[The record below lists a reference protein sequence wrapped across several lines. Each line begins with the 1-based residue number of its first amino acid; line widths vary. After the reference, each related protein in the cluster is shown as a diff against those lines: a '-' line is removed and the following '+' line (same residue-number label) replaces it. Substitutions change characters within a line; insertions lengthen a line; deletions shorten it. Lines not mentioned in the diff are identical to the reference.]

1 MKYQYVCIL
10 YTMTFQVALTHVVYS
25 IQLVVDCPDE
35 PSCQAAATSI
45 DDDEDTASRAGCLIC
60 MEEFAVGSAVSWS
73 PREGGCQHVYHAAC
87 IREWLLRHMDCPYC
101 RQMMFP
107 FDNSARRQIKDRAKI
122 RMYANERTRRF
133 DATQCCQTHGLI
145 VMENDETSSMTVR
158 TSIHD
163 EELGNEVGEAAEMC
177 HDEELGN
184 DVGAEEEMCVESP
197 LSKDDVRH
205 GEEEITFEPPVSH
218 SGDDS
223 EALVETDTEA
233 PVEQENSLVAND
245 EIEEVEEPTIC

>member
-1 MKYQYVCIL
+1 
-10 YTMTFQVALTHVVYS
+10 
-25 IQLVVDCPDE
+25 
-35 PSCQAAATSI
+35 
-45 DDDEDTASRAGCLIC
+45 
-60 MEEFAVGSAVSWS
+60 MEEFVLGSAVSWS
-73 PREGGCQHVYHAAC
+73 PREGGCRHVYHAAC
-87 IREWLLRHMDCPYC
+87 IRKWLLRHMDCPYC
-101 RQMMFP
+101 RQIMFS
-107 FDNSARRQIKDRAKI
+107 FDNSTRQLIQDRAKI
-122 RMYANERTRRF
+122 RMYANERTKRF

-145 VMENDETSSMTVR
+145 VMENDEASKSMTVR

-163 EELGNEVGEAAEMC
+163 GELGNEVGEAAEMC

-184 DVGAEEEMCVESP
+184 DVGGEEEMCVESP